1 MLRSTKSSVAEAG
14 QSRNPL
20 NGSQQSIDL
29 SDERRSGRTDGG
41 ARPSPPRLE
50 PNVRCG
56 NGRKTETVPTTRSDM
71 SGEIYA
77 EISAPRM
84 ATESQWLD
92 VGCWHQLLAAG
103 LEVTEGRR
111 MDSAHLLV
119 EVGKLPRKAGSSQE
133 FSRFLL
139 GPQPISRPLALL
151 DSLRQRMSLLYPLRF
166 LPGVLL
172 VVCQKLASRDA
183 DPCHLFLQETSL
195 EMWREGIQS

>member
-1 MLRSTKSSVAEAG
+1 
-14 QSRNPL
+14 
-20 NGSQQSIDL
+20 
-29 SDERRSGRTDGG
+29 
-41 ARPSPPRLE
+41 
-50 PNVRCG
+50 
-56 NGRKTETVPTTRSDM
+56 
-71 SGEIYA
+71 
-77 EISAPRM
+77 
-84 ATESQWLD
+84 
-92 VGCWHQLLAAG
+92 
-103 LEVTEGRR
+103 

-119 EVGKLPRKAGSSQE
+119 EVGLPRKAGSSQE